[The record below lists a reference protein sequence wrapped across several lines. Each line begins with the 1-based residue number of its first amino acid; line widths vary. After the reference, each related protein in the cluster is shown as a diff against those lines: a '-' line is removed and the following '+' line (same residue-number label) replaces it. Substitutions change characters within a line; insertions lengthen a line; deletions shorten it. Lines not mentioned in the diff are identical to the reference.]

1 MAEIFDFSTQE
12 KITKE
17 DIHQLS
23 SLMGEL
29 SGKEDTLEAIGGLLN
44 LPEDKFAL
52 LAPGILDSYLR
63 GLNNANTR
71 LLLAQAINA
80 NGATV
85 EDMVQNFA
93 QLGQKID
100 TLESFSAQKKD
111 FLKQLVNGLANCI
124 SETQGVAK
132 KYIQIPYEKCRE
144 GARMPEYAH
153 IDDSGMDLYALE
165 DYTIHP
171 GETKLIPTG
180 LKFAIPNGYELQI
193 RPKSGRC
200 LKTKLRVA
208 NTPATIDAGFRGEI
222 CVIVENVEAPIQDI
236 TYEFDNDGHPV
247 ITSIL
252 HGADHY
258 IHKGEKFA
266 QLVLAEVPK
275 ANFYLVDKVM
285 EDTERADGGFGS
297 TGLK

>member
-208 NTPATIDAGFRGEI
+208 NTPATIDAGFRGEV

-236 TYEFDNDGHPV
+236 TYEFDNNGHPI

>member
-52 LAPGILDSYLR
+52 LAPGVLDSYLR
-63 GLNNANTR
+63 SLNNANTR

-111 FLKQLVNGLANCI
+111 FLKQLVNGLGNCI

-208 NTPATIDAGFRGEI
+208 NTPATIDAGFRGEV

-252 HGADHY
+252 HGEDYY

-275 ANFYLVDKVM
+275 ASFYLVDKVM

>member
-111 FLKQLVNGLANCI
+111 FLKQLVNGLGNCI

-208 NTPATIDAGFRGEI
+208 NTPATIDAGFRGEV

>member
-29 SGKEDTLEAIGGLLN
+29 SGKDDTLEAIGGLLN

-52 LAPGILDSYLR
+52 LAPGVLDSYLR
-63 GLNNANTR
+63 SLNNANTR

-80 NGATV
+80 NGIAV

-111 FLKQLVNGLANCI
+111 FLKQLVNGLGNCI

-208 NTPATIDAGFRGEI
+208 NTPATIDAGFRGEV

-236 TYEFDNDGHPV
+236 TYEFDNNGHPI

-252 HGADHY
+252 HGSDHY

>member
-80 NGATV
+80 NGIAV

-93 QLGQKID
+93 QLGKKID

-111 FLKQLVNGLANCI
+111 FLKQLVNGLGNCI

-208 NTPATIDAGFRGEI
+208 NTPATIDAGFRGEV

-236 TYEFDNDGHPV
+236 TYEFDNNGHPI

-252 HGADHY
+252 HGSDHY

>member
-80 NGATV
+80 NGIAV

-111 FLKQLVNGLANCI
+111 FLKQLVNGLGNCI

-208 NTPATIDAGFRGEI
+208 NTPATIDAGFRGEV

>member
-52 LAPGILDSYLR
+52 LAPGVLDSYLR
-63 GLNNANTR
+63 SLNNANTR

-80 NGATV
+80 NGIAV

-93 QLGQKID
+93 KLGQKID

-111 FLKQLVNGLANCI
+111 FLKQLVNGLGNCI

-208 NTPATIDAGFRGEI
+208 NTPATIDAGFRGEV

-252 HGADHY
+252 HGEDHY

>member
-208 NTPATIDAGFRGEI
+208 NTPATIDAGFRGEV

>member
-29 SGKEDTLEAIGGLLN
+29 SGKDDTLEAIGGLLN

-52 LAPGILDSYLR
+52 LAPGVLDSYLR
-63 GLNNANTR
+63 SLNNANTR

-80 NGATV
+80 NGIAV

-93 QLGQKID
+93 KLGQKID

-111 FLKQLVNGLANCI
+111 FLKQLVNGLGNCI

-208 NTPATIDAGFRGEI
+208 NTPATIDAGFRGEV

-252 HGADHY
+252 HGEDHY

-297 TGLK
+297 TGRK

>member
-52 LAPGILDSYLR
+52 LAPGVLDSYLR
-63 GLNNANTR
+63 SLNNANTR

-200 LKTKLRVA
+200 LKTKLRIA
-208 NTPATIDAGFRGEI
+208 NTPATIDAGFRGEV

-236 TYEFDNDGHPV
+236 TYEFDNNGHPI

-252 HGADHY
+252 HGTDHY

>member
-52 LAPGILDSYLR
+52 LAPGVLDSYLR
-63 GLNNANTR
+63 SLNNANTR

-80 NGATV
+80 NGIAV

-111 FLKQLVNGLANCI
+111 FLKQLVNGLGNCI

-208 NTPATIDAGFRGEI
+208 NTPATIDAGFRGEV

-236 TYEFDNDGHPV
+236 TYEFDNNGHPV

-252 HGADHY
+252 HGTDHY

>member
-1 MAEIFDFSTQE
+1 M
-12 KITKE
+12 
-17 DIHQLS
+17 
-23 SLMGEL
+23 
-29 SGKEDTLEAIGGLLN
+29 
-44 LPEDKFAL
+44 
-52 LAPGILDSYLR
+52 
-63 GLNNANTR
+63 NNANTR

-111 FLKQLVNGLANCI
+111 FLKQLVNGLGNCI
-124 SETQGVAK
+124 SETQGAAK

-208 NTPATIDAGFRGEI
+208 NTPATIDAGFRGEV

-252 HGADHY
+252 HGEDYY

-275 ANFYLVDKVM
+275 ASFYLVDKVM

>member
-29 SGKEDTLEAIGGLLN
+29 SGKDDTLEAIGGLLN

-52 LAPGILDSYLR
+52 LAPGVLDSYLR
-63 GLNNANTR
+63 SLNNANTR

-111 FLKQLVNGLANCI
+111 FLKQLVNGLGNCI

-208 NTPATIDAGFRGEI
+208 NTPATIDAGFRGEV

>member
-1 MAEIFDFSTQE
+1 
-12 KITKE
+12 
-17 DIHQLS
+17 
-23 SLMGEL
+23 
-29 SGKEDTLEAIGGLLN
+29 
-44 LPEDKFAL
+44 
-52 LAPGILDSYLR
+52 
-63 GLNNANTR
+63 
-71 LLLAQAINA
+71 
-80 NGATV
+80 
-85 EDMVQNFA
+85 MVQNFA
-93 QLGQKID
+93 QLGKKIG

-208 NTPATIDAGFRGEI
+208 NTPATIDAGFRGEV

>member
-1 MAEIFDFSTQE
+1 MAKIFDFSTQE

-80 NGATV
+80 NGIAV

-93 QLGQKID
+93 QLGKKID

-111 FLKQLVNGLANCI
+111 FLKQLVNGLGNCI

-208 NTPATIDAGFRGEI
+208 NTPATIDAGFRGEV

-236 TYEFDNDGHPV
+236 TYEFDNNGHPI

-252 HGADHY
+252 HGTDHY

>member
-52 LAPGILDSYLR
+52 LAPGVLDSYLR
-63 GLNNANTR
+63 SLNNANTR

-80 NGATV
+80 NGIAV

-93 QLGQKID
+93 KLGQKID

-111 FLKQLVNGLANCI
+111 FLKQLVNGLGNCI

-208 NTPATIDAGFRGEI
+208 NTPATIDAGFRGEV

-236 TYEFDNDGHPV
+236 TYEFDNDGHPI

-252 HGADHY
+252 HGEDYY

-275 ANFYLVDKVM
+275 ASFYLVDKVM

>member
-29 SGKEDTLEAIGGLLN
+29 SGKEDTLKAIGGLLD
-44 LPEDKFAL
+44 LPEDKFTL
-52 LAPGILDSYLR
+52 LAPGVLDSYLR
-63 GLNNANTR
+63 SLNNANTR

-111 FLKQLVNGLANCI
+111 FLKQLVNGLGNCI
-124 SETQGVAK
+124 SETQGAAK

-208 NTPATIDAGFRGEI
+208 NTPATIDAGFRGEV

-252 HGADHY
+252 HGEDYY

-275 ANFYLVDKVM
+275 ASFYLVDKVM

>member
-29 SGKEDTLEAIGGLLN
+29 SGKDDTLEAIGGLLN

-52 LAPGILDSYLR
+52 LAPGVLDSYLR
-63 GLNNANTR
+63 SLNNANTR
-71 LLLAQAINA
+71 LLFAQAINA

-111 FLKQLVNGLANCI
+111 FLKQLVNGLGNCI

-200 LKTKLRVA
+200 LKTKLRIA
-208 NTPATIDAGFRGEI
+208 NTPATIDAGFRGEV

-252 HGADHY
+252 HGEDHY

>member
-1 MAEIFDFSTQE
+1 MAEIFNFSTQE
-12 KITKE
+12 KVTKE

-52 LAPGILDSYLR
+52 LAPGVLDSYLR
-63 GLNNANTR
+63 SLNNANTR

-111 FLKQLVNGLANCI
+111 FLKQLVNGLGNCI

-132 KYIQIPYEKCRE
+132 KYLQIPYEKCRE

-208 NTPATIDAGFRGEI
+208 NTPATIDAGFRGEV

-236 TYEFDNDGHPV
+236 TYEFDNNGHPI

>member
-1 MAEIFDFSTQE
+1 MAEIFNFSTQE
-12 KITKE
+12 KVTKE

-52 LAPGILDSYLR
+52 LAPGVLDSYLR
-63 GLNNANTR
+63 SLNNANTR

-111 FLKQLVNGLANCI
+111 FLKQLVNGLGNCI

-208 NTPATIDAGFRGEI
+208 NTPATIDAGFRGEV
-222 CVIVENVEAPIQDI
+222 CVIVENIEAPIQDI
-236 TYEFDNDGHPV
+236 TYEFDNNGHPI

>member
-52 LAPGILDSYLR
+52 LAPGVLDSYLR
-63 GLNNANTR
+63 SLNNANTR

-111 FLKQLVNGLANCI
+111 FLKQLVNGLGNCI

-208 NTPATIDAGFRGEI
+208 NTPATIDAGFRGEV

-252 HGADHY
+252 HGSDHY

>member
-52 LAPGILDSYLR
+52 LAPGVLDSYLR
-63 GLNNANTR
+63 SLNNANTR

-80 NGATV
+80 NGTTV

-111 FLKQLVNGLANCI
+111 FLKQLVNGLGNCI

-132 KYIQIPYEKCRE
+132 KYLQIPYEKCRE

-208 NTPATIDAGFRGEI
+208 NTPATIDAGFRGEV

>member
-23 SLMGEL
+23 SIMREL

-52 LAPGILDSYLR
+52 LAPGVLDSYLR
-63 GLNNANTR
+63 SLNNANTR
-71 LLLAQAINA
+71 LLFAQAINA

-111 FLKQLVNGLANCI
+111 FLKQLVNGLGNCI

-180 LKFAIPNGYELQI
+180 LKFAISNGYELQI

-208 NTPATIDAGFRGEI
+208 NTPATIDAGFRGEV

-252 HGADHY
+252 HGTDHY

>member
-52 LAPGILDSYLR
+52 LAPGVLDSYLR
-63 GLNNANTR
+63 SLNNANTR

-111 FLKQLVNGLANCI
+111 FLKQLVNGLGNCI

-132 KYIQIPYEKCRE
+132 KYLQIPYEKCRE

-208 NTPATIDAGFRGEI
+208 NTPATIDAGFRGEV

-236 TYEFDNDGHPV
+236 TYEFNNDGHPV

>member
-80 NGATV
+80 NGIAV

-93 QLGQKID
+93 QLGKKID

-111 FLKQLVNGLANCI
+111 FLKQLVNGLGNCI

-208 NTPATIDAGFRGEI
+208 NTPATIDAGFRGEV

-252 HGADHY
+252 HGTDHY

>member
-80 NGATV
+80 NGIAV

-111 FLKQLVNGLANCI
+111 FLKQLVNGLGNCI

-208 NTPATIDAGFRGEI
+208 NTPATIDAGFRGEV

-236 TYEFDNDGHPV
+236 TYEFDNNGHPI

>member
-52 LAPGILDSYLR
+52 LAPGVLDSYLR
-63 GLNNANTR
+63 SLNNANTR

-111 FLKQLVNGLANCI
+111 FLKQLVNGLGNCI

-208 NTPATIDAGFRGEI
+208 NTPATIDAGFRGEV

-252 HGADHY
+252 HGVDHY

>member
-80 NGATV
+80 NGIAV

-93 QLGQKID
+93 QLGKKID

-111 FLKQLVNGLANCI
+111 FLKQLVNGLGNCI

-208 NTPATIDAGFRGEI
+208 NTPATIDAGFRGEV

-236 TYEFDNDGHPV
+236 TYEFDNNGHPI
-247 ITSIL
+247 ITYIL

>member
-52 LAPGILDSYLR
+52 LAPGVLDSYLR
-63 GLNNANTR
+63 SLNNANTR
-71 LLLAQAINA
+71 LLFAQAINA

-111 FLKQLVNGLANCI
+111 FLKQLVNGLGNCI

-208 NTPATIDAGFRGEI
+208 NTPATIDAGFRGEV

-236 TYEFDNDGHPV
+236 TYEFDNDGHPI

-252 HGADHY
+252 HGEDYY

-275 ANFYLVDKVM
+275 ASFYLVDKVM

>member
-52 LAPGILDSYLR
+52 LAPGVLDSYLR
-63 GLNNANTR
+63 SLNNANTR

-111 FLKQLVNGLANCI
+111 FLKQLVNGLGNCI

-208 NTPATIDAGFRGEI
+208 NTPATIDAGFRGEV
-222 CVIVENVEAPIQDI
+222 CVIVENIEAPIQDI
-236 TYEFDNDGHPV
+236 TYEFDNNGHPI

-252 HGADHY
+252 HGVDHY

>member
-12 KITKE
+12 KSTKE

-29 SGKEDTLEAIGGLLN
+29 SGKEDTLEAIGGLLD
-44 LPEDKFAL
+44 LPEDKFTL
-52 LAPGILDSYLR
+52 LAPGVLDSYLR
-63 GLNNANTR
+63 SLNNANTR
-71 LLLAQAINA
+71 LFLAQAINA

-85 EDMVQNFA
+85 EDMIQNFA

-100 TLESFSAQKKD
+100 TLEGFSAQKKD
-111 FLKQLVNGLANCI
+111 FLKQLSNGLANCI

-208 NTPATIDAGFRGEI
+208 NTPATI
-222 CVIVENVEAPIQDI
+222 
-236 TYEFDNDGHPV
+236 
-247 ITSIL
+247 
-252 HGADHY
+252 
-258 IHKGEKFA
+258 
-266 QLVLAEVPK
+266 
-275 ANFYLVDKVM
+275 KV
-285 EDTERADGGFGS
+285 A
-297 TGLK
+297 

>member
-52 LAPGILDSYLR
+52 LAPGVLDSYLR
-63 GLNNANTR
+63 SLNNANTR

-111 FLKQLVNGLANCI
+111 FLKQLVNGLGNCI

-132 KYIQIPYEKCRE
+132 KYLQIPYEKCRE

-208 NTPATIDAGFRGEI
+208 NTPATIDAGFRGEV

-236 TYEFDNDGHPV
+236 TYEFDNNGHPI

>member
-29 SGKEDTLEAIGGLLN
+29 SGKDDTLEAIGGLLN

-52 LAPGILDSYLR
+52 LAPGVLDSYLR
-63 GLNNANTR
+63 SLNNANTR

-111 FLKQLVNGLANCI
+111 FLKQLVNGLGNCI

-208 NTPATIDAGFRGEI
+208 NTPATIDAGFRGEV

-236 TYEFDNDGHPV
+236 TYEFDNNGHPI

>member
-80 NGATV
+80 NGIAV

-252 HGADHY
+252 HGTDHY

>member
-132 KYIQIPYEKCRE
+132 KYLQIPYEKCRE

-208 NTPATIDAGFRGEI
+208 NTPATIDAGFRGEV

-236 TYEFDNDGHPV
+236 TYEFDNNGHPI

>member
-52 LAPGILDSYLR
+52 LAPGVLDSYLR
-63 GLNNANTR
+63 SLNNANTR

-111 FLKQLVNGLANCI
+111 FLKQLVNGLGNCI

-132 KYIQIPYEKCRE
+132 EYIQIPYEKCRE

-208 NTPATIDAGFRGEI
+208 NTPATIDAGFRGEV

-236 TYEFDNDGHPV
+236 TYEFDNNGHPI

>member
-1 MAEIFDFSTQE
+1 MAEIFDFSVQE

-23 SLMGEL
+23 SLMGEI

-52 LAPGILDSYLR
+52 LAPGVLDSYLR
-63 GLNNANTR
+63 SLNNANTR
-71 LLLAQAINA
+71 LLFTQAINA
-80 NGATV
+80 NGATA
-85 EDMVQNFA
+85 EDMVQSFA

-100 TLESFSAQKKD
+100 TLEGFSAQKKD
-111 FLKQLVNGLANCI
+111 FLKQLANGLANCI
-124 SETQGVAK
+124 SETQGIAK

-153 IDDSGMDLYALE
+153 IDDSGMDLYAVE
-165 DYTIHP
+165 DYIIHP

-208 NTPATIDAGFRGEI
+208 NTPGTIDAGFRGEV

-236 TYEFDNDGHPV
+236 TYEFDNNGHPI

-275 ANFYLVDKVM
+275 ANFYLVENVM
-285 EDTERADGGFGS
+285 EDTERAGGGFGS

>member
-29 SGKEDTLEAIGGLLN
+29 SGKDDTLEAIGGLLN

-52 LAPGILDSYLR
+52 LAPGVLDSYLR
-63 GLNNANTR
+63 SLNNANTR

-80 NGATV
+80 NGIAV

-111 FLKQLVNGLANCI
+111 FLKQLVNGLGNCI

-200 LKTKLRVA
+200 LKTKLRIA
-208 NTPATIDAGFRGEI
+208 NTPATIDAGFRGEV

-252 HGADHY
+252 HGEDHY

>member
-1 MAEIFDFSTQE
+1 MAEIFNFSTQE
-12 KITKE
+12 KVTKE

-52 LAPGILDSYLR
+52 LAPGVLDSYLR
-63 GLNNANTR
+63 SLNNANTR

-111 FLKQLVNGLANCI
+111 FLKQLVNGLGNCI

-132 KYIQIPYEKCRE
+132 KYLQIPYEKCRE

-208 NTPATIDAGFRGEI
+208 NTPATIDAGFRGEV

-236 TYEFDNDGHPV
+236 TYEFNNDGHPV